1 MSGRSILVIDDEPQI
16 HRFLKP
22 ALESAAYTIWRAD
35 NAAEARRVIAARMPD
50 LILLDLGLP
59 DRDGQELLAEIRRDY
74 AMPIIVLS
82 ARDRD
87 ADKIAALDC
96 GANDYIEKPFSLG
109 ELLARLRAA
118 LRINAPGFEVG
129 GIIIV
134 DGLELDGQALTGRLS
149 GTTVSFT
156 RTEFRLLEFLLRNR
170 GRVITHSAI
179 LKAVWGN
186 AQDREMNYL
195 RIYIGHLRRKLGDF
209 GEAHIKTRPGVGYYF
224 D

>member
-1 MSGRSILVIDDEPQI
+1 MSGRSILIVDDEPQI

-22 ALESAAYTIWRAD
+22 ALESADYTVWRAD
-35 NAAEARRVIAARMPD
+35 HAAEALRIIALRVPD

-59 DRDGQELLAEIRRDY
+59 DRDGQALLAEIRRDY

-87 ADKIAALDC
+87 GDKIAALDG

-118 LRINAPGFEVG
+118 LRASASGPLAGPVFV
-129 GIIIV
+129 V
-134 DGLELDGQALTGRLS
+134 DGLELDMTALTGQLA
-149 GTTVSFT
+149 GVTIQFT

-179 LKAVWGN
+179 LKAVWGS
-186 AQDREMNYL
+186 AQEREMNYL
-195 RIYIGHLRRKLGDF
+195 RIYIGHLRRKLGAF
-209 GEAHIKTRPGVGYYF
+209 GETHLKTRPGVGYYF